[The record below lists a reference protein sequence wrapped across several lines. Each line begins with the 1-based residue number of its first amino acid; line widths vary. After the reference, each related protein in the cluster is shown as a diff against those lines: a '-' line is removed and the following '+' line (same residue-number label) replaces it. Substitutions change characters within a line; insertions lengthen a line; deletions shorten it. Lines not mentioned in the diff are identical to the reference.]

1 MKKTISIAIIVAG
14 ALSAS
19 LALYAQ
25 NPGGQNPGQNR
36 PRGEGQGQGVCQAD
50 RQRFCAN
57 IQPGQGRIAQCLN
70 QNKAQL
76 SAPCRQKLEQRMN
89 RMRARAQQVRQSCRA
104 DVQQFCAGVSRGQGR
119 VYQCLKQN
127 EAQLSAA
134 CKAALQPQ
142 PAPAAESTEIPEPVE
157 PTLE

>member
-1 MKKTISIAIIVAG
+1 MNQKVSIAILFAG
-14 ALSAS
+14 ALFAS

-25 NPGGQNPGQNR
+25 NPGGQSPSQNR
-36 PRGEGQGQGVCQAD
+36 PRGEGQGVCQAD

-57 IQPGQGRIAQCLN
+57 IQPGQGRIARCLN
-70 QNKAQL
+70 QNQAQL

-142 PAPAAESTEIPEPVE
+142 PAPPAESADIPEPVE

>member
-1 MKKTISIAIIVAG
+1 MKKTISIAIVFAG

-25 NPGGQNPGQNR
+25 NPGGQNPSQNR
-36 PRGEGQGQGVCQAD
+36 PRGEGQGVCQAD
-50 RQRFCAN
+50 RQRFCATV
-57 IQPGQGRIAQCLN
+57 QPGQGRIAQCLN

-104 DVQQFCAGVSRGQGR
+104 DVQQFCSGVARGQGR

-134 CKAALQPQ
+134 CKAAIQPQ